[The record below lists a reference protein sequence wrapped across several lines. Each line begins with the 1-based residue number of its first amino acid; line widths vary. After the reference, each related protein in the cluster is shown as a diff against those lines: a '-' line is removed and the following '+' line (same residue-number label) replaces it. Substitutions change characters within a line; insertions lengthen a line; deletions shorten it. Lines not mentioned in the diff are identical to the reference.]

1 MSSALWITLA
11 IIGLLWLAVQFKTG
25 RPDGTLLR
33 PHPIRRI
40 MFFVMKGRNESV
52 VYFDKKIDARPLL
65 AYLEQARPALG
76 ANITHCI
83 VAAADI
89 GIAANPRLNRF
100 VAGKRLY
107 QRKGRSMTFSMKRK
121 SLRTD
126 GVHREKLAT
135 VKLHTESPRTF
146 AELVRE
152 INEKIGVNRS
162 GEKTYEDK
170 EFALFDAL
178 PRPLMELAT
187 VLVFWLDRNN
197 LLPGFFI
204 ESDGMFTSMFIAN
217 LGSLGMD
224 PAYHHLYEYGNCP
237 LFCMVGQVTDE
248 ISIDESGAVEAIP
261 TLHLRYSFDE
271 RIEDGLNARYGID
284 AMCRVLSDPAR
295 WLGSVAE
302 DSSDAHHLWPRDDW
316 ETDGFG
322 ILK

>member
-1 MSSALWITLA
+1 MGSGLWITLA
-11 IIGLLWLAVQFKTG
+11 VVGLLWLAIQFKTG

-40 MFFVMKGRNESV
+40 MFYVMKGRNESV
-52 VYFDKKIDARPLL
+52 VYFDQKVDARNLL
-65 AYLEQARPALG
+65 AYIEKARPALG
-76 ANITHCI
+76 ANITHCV

-89 GIAANPRLNRF
+89 GLAATPRLNRF

-107 QRKGRSMTFSMKRK
+107 QRKGRALTFSMKRK

-126 GVHREKLAT
+126 GVHKEKLAT
-135 VKLHTESPRTF
+135 VKVHTHAPRTF

-152 INEKIGVNRS
+152 INQKIGVNRS
-162 GEKTYEDK
+162 GKKTYEDK
-170 EFALFDAL
+170 EFSLFEML

-237 LFCMVGQVTDE
+237 LFCMVGQVKPELSLGEDGE
-248 ISIDESGAVEAIP
+248 LQSIP
-261 TLHLRYSFDE
+261 MLHLRYSFDE

-284 AMCRVLSDPAR
+284 AMCRVLADPAR
-295 WLGSVAE
+295 WLGCIEE
-302 DSSDAHHLWPRDDW
+302 DGADTHHLWPQEGW
-316 ETDGFG
+316 ETDGFRV
-322 ILK
+322 ID